1 MGPKL
6 RAHTLLG
13 PGTPAFEAAVV
24 VLDAVF
30 EAAHVHDPPLR
41 WPTTAQELRDFV
53 EGVVRL
59 ARTIRS
65 GKGPGPGFQ
74 GGASLAHM
82 YCVQHFT
89 RSMLLAATHAT
100 PGLLDGLTMGDLR
113 GWLPDERDLLRPLDT
128 WSCRDVS
135 EAFATSPLFLAAWGL
150 PHPPGRG

>member
-1 MGPKL
+1 M
-6 RAHTLLG
+6 
-13 PGTPAFEAAVV
+13 
-24 VLDAVF
+24 
-30 EAAHVHDPPLR
+30 
-41 WPTTAQELRDFV
+41 
-53 EGVVRL
+53 RL

-74 GGASLAHM
+74 GGALPAHM
-82 YCVQHFT
+82 HCVQHFT

-135 EAFATSPLFLAAWGL
+135 EAFATLPLFLAAWACLIHQAGDERMRAVL
-150 PHPPGRG
+150 AAQDAQILEPFVKYERDRVQYAQLHGKGSPLTPHATRATLHCCRT